1 MDKNSNKTRIYLVGA
16 DSKESRM
23 IRGYNMGVLLSFF
36 DCTPK
41 RLKKAFKSTTGIPSK
56 VKETKNENNVG

>member
-1 MDKNSNKTRIYLVGA
+1 VGA

-41 RLKKAFKSTTGIPSK
+41 RLKKAFKSTTGIQSK
-56 VKETKNENNVG
+56 VKETKNEDNVG